1 MILNHKESFYS
12 MFYILDEVYQ
22 NENSDDLGAILGIMN
37 PELLVDYEIVDSAI
51 YDDWKEFIRN
61 KLVKSNNLINLVEE
75 FITKYASD
83 FGFDVSRSMKIL
95 KTNIDQEKILQ
106 CIQRGCDIVK
116 NIENKW

>member
-83 FGFDVSRSMKIL
+83 FGFDISRSMKIL
-95 KTNIDQEKILQ
+95 KNDMNQENILQ
-106 CIQRGCDIVK
+106 CIQKGCDLVK
-116 NIENKW
+116 NIKNE

>member
-51 YDDWKEFIRN
+51 YDDWEEFIKN
-61 KLVKSNNLINLVEE
+61 KLVNGNNLINLVEK
-75 FITKYASD
+75 FINEYAND
-83 FGFDVSRSMKIL
+83 FGFDISRSMKIL
-95 KTNIDQEKILQ
+95 KTNIKQEKILQ

-116 NIENKW
+116 NIENK